1 MKLNKKRTSGFTLIE
16 LLVVIAIIAILA
28 ALLLPALAKAKSQAH
43 QSICLNNF
51 KQLGIMMVLYADDNE
66 DRVVHNGNGQLR
78 LTWVGGVFS
87 SRPEDAGK
95 PEMLIDKNLSLF
107 GQYIKTTGIY
117 RCPSDKTTITVRDPI
132 TRRMTPKPRLRSY
145 SLNSF
150 VGWNTNTRGAGEPA
164 YRNQPDQRYQSYLK
178 MSDSAKGPSE
188 VFTFIEVHPVSL
200 CRPFFGHHMNQSFYH
215 VPAGYHN
222 GAAALGYIDGGARVH
237 KWMDT
242 QTKRLLTRTGEAHWG
257 NHTHGNSRNKDVI
270 WLQERATVIKG
281 RRR

>member
-1 MKLNKKRTSGFTLIE
+1 MKTSRRSAFTLIE

-28 ALLLPALAKAKSQAH
+28 SMLLPALAKAKSQAH

-51 KQLGIMMVLYADDNE
+51 KQLGIMMHLYADDNE
-66 DRVVHNGNGQLR
+66 DRVVHNGNGQIR

-95 PEMLIDKNLSLF
+95 PEMLIDKRLSLF
-107 GQYIKTTGIY
+107 GQYIKTVGIY

-145 SLNSF
+145 ALNSF
-150 VGWNTNTRGAGEPA
+150 VGWNTNTRGAGESA
-164 YRNQPDQRYQSYLK
+164 YRNQPNPSYQSYLK

-188 VFTFIEVHPVSL
+188 LFTFIEVHPVSL
-200 CRPFFGHHMNQSFYH
+200 CRPFFGHNMKQSFYH

-222 GAAALGYIDGGARVH
+222 GKAALGYIDGGSRVRAWNH
-237 KWMDT
+237 K
-242 QTKRLLTRTGEAHWG
+242 QTKDLQARTKEAHWG
-257 NHTHGNSRNKDVI
+257 NHVHGNSRNTDVM
-270 WLQERATVIKG
+270 WLQERATILKG

>member
-107 GQYIKTTGIY
+107 GQYIKTAGIY

-132 TRRMTPKPRLRSY
+132 TRRMTQKPRLRSY

-242 QTKRLLTRTGEAHWG
+242 QTKQLLTRTGEAHWG

>member
-1 MKLNKKRTSGFTLIE
+1 MKITKKRTSGFTLIE

-28 ALLLPALAKAKSQAH
+28 SLLLPALAKAKSQAH

-51 KQLGIMMVLYADDNE
+51 KQLGIMMHLYADDNE
-66 DRVVHNGNGQLR
+66 DRVVHNGNGQMR

-95 PEMLIDKNLSLF
+95 PEMLIDKRLSLF

-117 RCPSDKTTITVRDPI
+117 RCPSDKSTIIVRDPI
-132 TRRMTPKPRLRSY
+132 SKRMTPKPRLRSY

-150 VGWNTNTRGAGEPA
+150 VGWDTNTRGAGEPA
-164 YRNQPDQRYQSYLK
+164 YRNQPDRRYQSYLK

-188 VFTFIEVHPVSL
+188 LFTFIEVHAVSL
-200 CRPFFGHHMNQSFYH
+200 CRPFFGHHMKTQFYH

-222 GAAALGYIDGGARVH
+222 GKAALGYIDGGSRVNEWNH
-237 KWMDT
+237 Q
-242 QTKRLLTRTGEAHWG
+242 QTKALITMTTGDHWG
-257 NHTHGNSRNKDVI
+257 NHSHGNSRNTDVI
-270 WLQERATVIKG
+270 WLQERATVLLGG
-281 RRR
+281 RR

>member
-1 MKLNKKRTSGFTLIE
+1 MKIDKKKANGFTLIE

-28 ALLLPALAKAKSQAH
+28 SLLLPALAKAKSQAH

-51 KQLGIMMVLYADDNE
+51 KQLGIMMHLYADDNE
-66 DRVVHNGNGQLR
+66 DSVVHNGNGQIR

-87 SRPEDAGK
+87 SRPEDAGR
-95 PEMLIDKNLSLF
+95 PEMLIDKRLSLF

-117 RCPSDKTTITVRDPI
+117 RCPSDKTTINVRDPI

-150 VGWNTNTRGAGEPA
+150 VGWDTNARGSGEPA
-164 YRNQPDQRYQSYLK
+164 YRNQPDTRYQSYLK

-188 VFTFIEVHPVSL
+188 LFTFIEVHPVSL
-200 CRPFFGHHMNQSFYH
+200 CRPFFGHQMRQSFYH

-222 GAAALGYIDGGARVH
+222 GKAALGYIDGGSRVNEWNH
-237 KWMDT
+237 K
-242 QTKRLLTRTGEAHWG
+242 QTKDLLARTNEAHWG
-257 NHTHGNSRNKDVI
+257 NHTHGNSRNTDVI
-270 WLQERATVIKG
+270 WLQERATIPKG
-281 RRR
+281 RR

>member
-1 MKLNKKRTSGFTLIE
+1 MKTNRTRGFTLIE

-28 ALLLPALAKAKSQAH
+28 SLLLPALAKAKSQAH
-43 QSICLNNF
+43 QSVCLNNF
-51 KQLGIMMVLYADDNE
+51 KQLGIMMQLYADDHE
-66 DRVVHNGNGQLR
+66 DSVVHNGNGQIR

-95 PEMLIDKNLSLF
+95 PEMLIDKRLSLF

-117 RCPSDKTTITVRDPI
+117 RCPSDKSTITVRDPI
-132 TRRMTPKPRLRSY
+132 SRKMTPKPRLRSY

-150 VGWNTNTRGAGEPA
+150 VGWDTNARGAGEQA

-188 VFTFIEVHPVSL
+188 LFTFIEVHPVSL
-200 CRPFFGHHMNQSFYH
+200 CRPFFGHHMRQSFYH

-222 GAAALGYIDGGARVH
+222 GKAALGYIDGGSRVNEWNH
-237 KWMDT
+237 R
-242 QTKRLLTRTGEAHWG
+242 QTKDLIAMTTGDHWG
-257 NHTHGNSRNKDVI
+257 NHSHSNFRNTDVM
-270 WLQERATVIKG
+270 WLQERATILKG
-281 RRR
+281 RR

>member
-1 MKLNKKRTSGFTLIE
+1 MKTNRTSAFTLIE

-28 ALLLPALAKAKSQAH
+28 SLLLPALAKAKSQAH

-51 KQLGIMMVLYADDNE
+51 KQLGIMVHLYADDNE
-66 DRVVHNGNGQLR
+66 DDVVHNGNGQLR

-95 PEMLIDKNLSLF
+95 PEMLIDKRLSLF
-107 GQYIKTTGIY
+107 GQYIKTKGIY

-132 TRRMTPKPRLRSY
+132 TRRMTPTPRLRSY

-150 VGWNTNTRGAGEPA
+150 VGWDTNTRGSGEPA
-164 YRNQPDQRYQSYLK
+164 YRNQPNPSYQSYLK

-188 VFTFIEVHPVSL
+188 LFTFIEVHPVSL
-200 CRPFFGHHMNQSFYH
+200 CRPFFGHQMKQSFYH

-222 GAAALGYIDGGARVH
+222 GKAALGYIDGGSRVNEWNH
-237 KWMDT
+237 K
-242 QTKRLLTRTGEAHWG
+242 QTKDLLARTNEAHWG
-257 NHTHGNSRNKDVI
+257 NHTHGNSRNTDVI
-270 WLQERATVIKG
+270 WLQERATIPKG
-281 RRR
+281 RR

>member
-1 MKLNKKRTSGFTLIE
+1 MKINRTSAFTLIE

-28 ALLLPALAKAKSQAH
+28 SLLLPALAKAKSQAH

-51 KQLGIMMVLYADDNE
+51 KQLGIMMQLYADDNE
-66 DRVVHNGNGQLR
+66 DDVVHNGHGQTR

-95 PEMLIDKNLSLF
+95 PEMLIDKRLSLF
-107 GQYIKTTGIY
+107 GQYIKTVGIY

-164 YRNQPDQRYQSYLK
+164 YRNQPNPSYQSYLK

-188 VFTFIEVHPVSL
+188 LFTFIEVHPVSL
-200 CRPFFGHHMNQSFYH
+200 CRPFFGHHMRQSFYH

-222 GAAALGYIDGGARVH
+222 GKAALGYIDGGSRVNEWNH
-237 KWMDT
+237 R
-242 QTKRLLTRTGEAHWG
+242 QTKDLIAMTTGDHWG
-257 NHTHGNSRNKDVI
+257 NHSHSNFRNTDVM
-270 WLQERATVIKG
+270 WLQERATILKG
-281 RRR
+281 RR